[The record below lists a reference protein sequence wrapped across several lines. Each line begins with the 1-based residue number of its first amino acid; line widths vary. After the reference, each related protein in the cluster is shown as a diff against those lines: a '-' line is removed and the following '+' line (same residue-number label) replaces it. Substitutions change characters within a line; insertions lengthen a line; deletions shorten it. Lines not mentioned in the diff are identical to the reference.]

1 MKSVLVYVLSSAV
14 PPYPELRATARE
26 TWARESMDLAPTMFF
41 TSRENQAD
49 PYVVEFDVPE
59 GLYNMG
65 RKDLLAYDW
74 ALQTTG
80 WDYMARVNA
89 SCYVSKR
96 RLIEYVQNLPH
107 LGLFQGVGAPRSDG
121 QGMYLWG
128 GAQFLMSRDVVRG
141 LVENQAKWNHAE
153 MEDQAMSRLVE
164 DMGVPL
170 DMKGNACSINKQG
183 PVNGKDACWLC
194 ISYAN
199 GLMGGFE
206 FADFAEFAAKN
217 TSHFIRV
224 KQDGNRDEDMRIMR
238 ELYKNGV

>member
-14 PPYPELRATARE
+14 PPYPELRAAARE
-26 TWARESMDLAPTMFF
+26 TWARETNDLAPTMFY
-41 TSRENQAD
+41 TSRESQAD

-107 LGLFQGVGAPRSDG
+107 LGLFQGVGTRDLHG
-121 QGMYLWG
+121 RDYLWG
-128 GAQFLMSRDVVRG
+128 GTQFLISRDVVRG
-141 LVENQAKWNHAE
+141 MVDNASKWNHGE
-153 MEDQAMSRLVE
+153 MEDVAMSLLCQAM
-164 DMGVPL
+164 GIPL
-170 DMKGNACSINKQG
+170 NMEGRACSINKR
-183 PVNGKDACWLC
+183 PDDWLC
-194 ISYAN
+194 IGY
-199 GLMGGFE
+199 GIPGFE
-206 FADFAEFAAKN
+206 FKTFDEFAAWN
-217 TSHFIRV
+217 QHHFIRV
-224 KQDGNRDEDMRIMR
+224 KQEGDRPGDIRVMRALHR
-238 ELYKNGV
+238 NGV